1 MRHLNSVYKAL
12 SQTVPAAAKTDD
24 VLEIE
29 WYLRTLVRAADAS
42 LAEEWERMRDPSYV
56 PLAPGRDLLARKP
69 QPAAPYDLTA
79 DGPAFIAAI
88 RARVFTALRA
98 WARGDGEATM
108 ATLDAPTGDDTVA
121 ASPVDAAA
129 AFVAFAVDHQG
140 LRFDPEARNARHT
153 HVDRRGAPARWTV
166 QQVLV
171 DAADLNDWMAE
182 FDVDLEASRD
192 RQQPVLWLRRIGP
205 IA

>member
-1 MRHLNSVYKAL
+1 
-12 SQTVPAAAKTDD
+12 
-24 VLEIE
+24 
-29 WYLRTLVRAADAS
+29 
-42 LAEEWERMRDPSYV
+42 
-56 PLAPGRDLLARKP
+56 
-69 QPAAPYDLTA
+69 
-79 DGPAFIAAI
+79 
-88 RARVFTALRA
+88 
-98 WARGDGEATM
+98 M

-192 RQQPVLWLRRIGP
+192 RQQPVLWLRRVGP